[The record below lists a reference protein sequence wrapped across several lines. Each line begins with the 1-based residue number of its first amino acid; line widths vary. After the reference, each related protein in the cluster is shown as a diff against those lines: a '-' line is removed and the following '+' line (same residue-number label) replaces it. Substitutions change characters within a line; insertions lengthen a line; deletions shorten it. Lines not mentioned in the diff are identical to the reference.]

1 MRRIAMETLSKRGA
15 AAAFLALAAGASLGA
30 QTGGSTQPRQQEL
43 RDSLEIRRVFMTRAR
58 LDSLATLMRELNTL
72 PAGSAEYK
80 AVLARVDALMPG
92 FPAGQVT
99 NQVTFRTNGGGL
111 PSAVPKGWIGINA
124 QGPKTEVIGPNNHF
138 LQYFDYPAIV
148 AVDPDS
154 PAQRAG
160 IVPGDVLIGYD
171 GVDVRGHRFDLVQ
184 MLVPEKK
191 LSVSVRHDGETKDY
205 VVTVAPAPP
214 QVADRR
220 LTMGRAEVHVVGA
233 GDGPRAVF
241 LEPSRVATGGTG
253 GGGAGARAGMVT
265 QFRYVL
271 TPNGAFGAVL
281 STVSPELAK
290 TLKLE
295 PGVLVNDIT
304 DETPASRGGLRP
316 GDVIVSV
323 AGQPVSSLKALQEL
337 IAMRMAERSVVLQVV
352 RDRQPQKITVNW

>member
-30 QTGGSTQPRQQEL
+30 QTAGSIQPRQQEL
-43 RDSLEIRRVFMTRAR
+43 RDSLEIRRVIMTRAR
-58 LDSLATLMRELNTL
+58 LDSLATLMRELNAL

-92 FPAGQVT
+92 LPSGQVM
-99 NQVTFRTNGGGL
+99 FRSNGGGV

-191 LSVSVRHDGETKDY
+191 LSVSVRHEGEMKDY

-220 LTMGRAEVHVVGA
+220 LMMGRAEVRVVGA
-233 GDGPRAVF
+233 GDGPRAVL

-253 GGGAGARAGMVT
+253 GGGAGARAGIVT

-281 STVSPELAK
+281 STISPELAK

-295 PGVLVNDIT
+295 PGVLVNDIM

-323 AGQPVSSLKALQEL
+323 AGQSVSSLKALHEL
-337 IAMRMAERSVVLQVV
+337 IAMRIAERSVVLQVV
-352 RDRQPQKITVNW
+352 RDRQPQKVTVNW

>member
-1 MRRIAMETLSKRGA
+1 
-15 AAAFLALAAGASLGA
+15 
-30 QTGGSTQPRQQEL
+30 
-43 RDSLEIRRVFMTRAR
+43 
-58 LDSLATLMRELNTL
+58 
-72 PAGSAEYK
+72 
-80 AVLARVDALMPG
+80 VLARVDALMPSL
-92 FPAGQVT
+92 PSGQLVL
-99 NQVTFRTNGGGL
+99 RANGG
-111 PSAVPKGWIGINA
+111 PYAVPKGWIGINA
-124 QGPKTEVIGPNNHF
+124 QGPKTEVWGPSNHF
-138 LQYFDYPAIV
+138 LQYLDYPAIV

-160 IVPGDVLIGYD
+160 IMPGDVLIGYD

-191 LSVSVRHDGETKDY
+191 LSVSVRHDGELKDY

-214 QVADRR
+214 QVSDRR
-220 LTMGRAEVHVVGA
+220 LTMGRAEIRVDGV
-233 GDGPRAVF
+233 GDGPRTVF
-241 LEPSRVATGGTG
+241 LEPSRVATGGSL

-304 DETPASRGGLRP
+304 DETPASRGGLRA
-316 GDVIVSV
+316 GDVIVNV
-323 AGQPVSSLKALQEL
+323 AGQPVSNLKALQEL

-352 RDRQPQKITVNW
+352 RDRQPQKITVSW